1 MTKDKKVVILS
12 AKRTPIGKFLGAFGS
27 LSAPHLASFAIKSA
41 IKESLINKSELDYAI
56 MGNVLSAGVGQA
68 PARQA
73 LIYSGVS
80 SAISAITVN
89 KVCASGLMS
98 VILGSQMIKS
108 GDVNVVLSGGMEN
121 MSRAP
126 HIMNDSRTDGKLGN
140 KILEDSMIKDGLWCV
155 FNDLSMGVLAE
166 KTADKFGVTRIDQ
179 DNYAVTSHQRA
190 ISAINSGMFSSEIAP
205 VIIENKKGKKEFI
218 YDEGPRDDTTLEV
231 LENLKSP
238 FSKNGVATAGN
249 SSQISDGAAAVILSD
264 SDYAT
269 SKGLNPIAIID
280 NYAIVANDPA
290 ELFEAPA
297 IAVEK
302 VLVKSNTKIEE
313 IDLFEVNEAFAGQ
326 ILSNAKYLNL
336 DWSKVNVNG
345 GAIALGHPLGATGTR
360 ILVTLIHALKNK
372 DLKTGIAVLCH
383 GGGGAVA
390 IKVSLL

>member
-41 IKESLINKSELDYAI
+41 INESLINKSELDYAI

-290 ELFEAPA
+290 ELFKAPA

>member
-27 LSAPHLASFAIKSA
+27 LLAPHLASFAIKSA
-41 IKESLINKSELDYAI
+41 INESLINKSELDYAI

>member
-41 IKESLINKSELDYAI
+41 IKESLINKSEHDYAI

-313 IDLFEVNEAFAGQ
+313 IE
-326 ILSNAKYLNL
+326 
-336 DWSKVNVNG
+336 NG
-345 GAIALGHPLGATGTR
+345 VFIAIEENSYDKENQEST
-360 ILVTLIHALKNK
+360 K
-372 DLKTGIAVLCH
+372 DLSFQIKDFQMPLISFHCTVLQDQ
-383 GGGGAVA
+383 
-390 IKVSLL
+390 SSPWLLLYISSYLHQIYLQI

>member
-140 KILEDSMIKDGLWCV
+140 KILEDSMIKDVLWCV

-264 SDYAT
+264 SDYAI

>member
-80 SAISAITVN
+80 SSISAITVN

>member
-41 IKESLINKSELDYAI
+41 INESLINKSELDYAI

-80 SAISAITVN
+80 SAISAITVD

-264 SDYAT
+264 SDYAI

>member
-264 SDYAT
+264 SDYAI

>member
-41 IKESLINKSELDYAI
+41 IKEYLINKSELDYAI

>member
-41 IKESLINKSELDYAI
+41 INESLINKSELDYAI

-264 SDYAT
+264 SDYAI

>member
-41 IKESLINKSELDYAI
+41 INESLINKSELDYAI

>member
-41 IKESLINKSELDYAI
+41 INESLINKSELDYAI

-297 IAVEK
+297 IA
-302 VLVKSNTKIEE
+302 
-313 IDLFEVNEAFAGQ
+313 
-326 ILSNAKYLNL
+326 
-336 DWSKVNVNG
+336 
-345 GAIALGHPLGATGTR
+345 
-360 ILVTLIHALKNK
+360 
-372 DLKTGIAVLCH
+372 C
-383 GGGGAVA
+383 
-390 IKVSLL
+390 LLYTSDAADE

>member
-166 KTADKFGVTRIDQ
+166 KTADKF
-179 DNYAVTSHQRA
+179 
-190 ISAINSGMFSSEIAP
+190 
-205 VIIENKKGKKEFI
+205 
-218 YDEGPRDDTTLEV
+218 
-231 LENLKSP
+231 
-238 FSKNGVATAGN
+238 
-249 SSQISDGAAAVILSD
+249 
-264 SDYAT
+264 
-269 SKGLNPIAIID
+269 
-280 NYAIVANDPA
+280 
-290 ELFEAPA
+290 
-297 IAVEK
+297 
-302 VLVKSNTKIEE
+302 
-313 IDLFEVNEAFAGQ
+313 
-326 ILSNAKYLNL
+326 
-336 DWSKVNVNG
+336 
-345 GAIALGHPLGATGTR
+345 
-360 ILVTLIHALKNK
+360 
-372 DLKTGIAVLCH
+372 
-383 GGGGAVA
+383 
-390 IKVSLL
+390 

>member
-41 IKESLINKSELDYAI
+41 INESLIKKSELDYALI
-56 MGNVLSAGVGQA
+56 GNVLSAGVGQA

-80 SAISAITVN
+80 SAISAITEN

-98 VILGSQMIKS
+98 DILGSQMIKS

-126 HIMNDSRTDGKLGN
+126 HIMYDSRTDGKLGN

-264 SDYAT
+264 SDYAI

-297 IAVEK
+297 RAVEK
-302 VLVKSNTKIEE
+302 VLVKSNTNIEE
-313 IDLFEVNEAFAGQ
+313 IDLFEVNEVFPFG
-326 ILSNAKYLNL
+326 
-336 DWSKVNVNG
+336 
-345 GAIALGHPLGATGTR
+345 
-360 ILVTLIHALKNK
+360 LV
-372 DLKTGIAVLCH
+372 
-383 GGGGAVA
+383 
-390 IKVSLL
+390 

>member
-140 KILEDSMIKDGLWCV
+140 KILDDSMIKDGLWCV

-218 YDEGPRDDTTLEV
+218 YDE
-231 LENLKSP
+231 
-238 FSKNGVATAGN
+238 
-249 SSQISDGAAAVILSD
+249 
-264 SDYAT
+264 
-269 SKGLNPIAIID
+269 
-280 NYAIVANDPA
+280 
-290 ELFEAPA
+290 
-297 IAVEK
+297 
-302 VLVKSNTKIEE
+302 
-313 IDLFEVNEAFAGQ
+313 
-326 ILSNAKYLNL
+326 
-336 DWSKVNVNG
+336 
-345 GAIALGHPLGATGTR
+345 
-360 ILVTLIHALKNK
+360 
-372 DLKTGIAVLCH
+372 
-383 GGGGAVA
+383 
-390 IKVSLL
+390 

>member
-1 MTKDKKVVILS
+1 
-12 AKRTPIGKFLGAFGS
+12 
-27 LSAPHLASFAIKSA
+27 
-41 IKESLINKSELDYAI
+41 
-56 MGNVLSAGVGQA
+56 
-68 PARQA
+68 
-73 LIYSGVS
+73 
-80 SAISAITVN
+80 
-89 KVCASGLMS
+89 
-98 VILGSQMIKS
+98 
-108 GDVNVVLSGGMEN
+108 
-121 MSRAP
+121 
-126 HIMNDSRTDGKLGN
+126 
-140 KILEDSMIKDGLWCV
+140 
-155 FNDLSMGVLAE
+155 
-166 KTADKFGVTRIDQ
+166 
-179 DNYAVTSHQRA
+179 
-190 ISAINSGMFSSEIAP
+190 MFSSEIAP

-264 SDYAT
+264 SDYAI